1 MRNEIDKNKYP
12 LHIERSV
19 KDSFRNAY
27 QEVSE
32 ELQKEIFEQLE
43 KDYSLQTRDFL
54 KQDSIFNVYSIIQKR
69 FSLGEGAIGKLAN
82 NLFDKFKILDEWTVN
97 KIQESMTD
105 RSKILNQVR
114 PKQWALVNGEMKQIY
129 KPLEKIVLTTNGVKK
144 VKYETEELA
153 INPNKFRN
161 PIVQK
166 QMDDILKQKSIES
179 ANLIKGITDK
189 QSLVLSDKIRDAYL
203 KGKTTD
209 EIKEIVKKTL
219 KVGDGRA
226 ANIGRD
232 QTNKLAGLINSERQ
246 KKIGIKEFTWRTKK
260 DNRVRDTH
268 EALEGKSFDWVTGA
282 QGLLDISSSR
292 FPGDDPNCRCWAE
305 PGNPTEDE

>member
-1 MRNEIDKNKYP
+1 MRNEVDKNKYP
-12 LHIERSV
+12 LHIERSIQ
-19 KDSFRNAY
+19 DTYRNAY
-27 QEVSE
+27 REVSE
-32 ELQKEIFEQLE
+32 TLEKEIFEQLE
-43 KDYSLQTRDFL
+43 KDFSLQTRDL
-54 KQDSIFNVYSIIQKR
+54 IKQDSIFNVYSIIQNR
-69 FSLGEGAIGKLAN
+69 FNIGEGILAKLAG
-82 NLFDKFKILDEWTVN
+82 NLFDKFKILDTWTVN
-97 KIQESMTD
+97 KIEESMSD

-129 KPLEKIVLTTNGVKK
+129 QPLEKIVLTTNGVKT
-144 VKYETEELA
+144 VKYKTEELA

-161 PIVQK
+161 PLVQK
-166 QMDDILKQKSIES
+166 QMDEILSQKSKEA

-189 QSLVLSDKIRDAYL
+189 QSDVLSNKIRDAYL

-209 EIKEIVKKTL
+209 EIKQIVKKTL

-260 DNRVRDTH
+260 DQRVRDSH
-268 EALEGKSFDWVTGA
+268 EALEGKPFDWITGA
-282 QGLLDISSSR
+282 QGLLDMASSR

-305 PGNPTEDE
+305 PGNPTENE

>member
-1 MRNEIDKNKYP
+1 MRNEVDKNKYP
-12 LHIERSV
+12 LHIERSIQ
-19 KDSFRNAY
+19 DTYRNAY
-27 QEVSE
+27 KEVSE
-32 ELQKEIFEQLE
+32 QLEKEIFEQLE
-43 KDYSLQTRDFL
+43 KDFSLQTRDL
-54 KQDSIFNVYSIIQKR
+54 IRQDSIFNVYSIIQNR
-69 FSLGEGAIGKLAN
+69 FNIGEGIITKLAS
-82 NLFDKFKILDEWTVN
+82 NLFDKFKILDSWTVN
-97 KIQESMTD
+97 KIEESMND

-114 PKQWALVNGEMKQIY
+114 PKQWALINGQMKQIY
-129 KPLEKIVLTTNGVKK
+129 KPLEKIVLTTNGVKT
-144 VKYETEELA
+144 VKYKTEELA

-161 PIVQK
+161 PLVQK
-166 QMDDILKQKSIES
+166 QMDEILSQKSKEA

-189 QSLVLSDKIRDAYL
+189 QSDVLSNKIREAYL

-209 EIKEIVKKTL
+209 EIKEIVKRTL

-260 DNRVRDTH
+260 DNRVRDSH
-268 EALEGKSFDWVTGA
+268 EALEGKPFDWITGA
-282 QGLLDISSSR
+282 QGLLDMPSSR

-305 PGNPTEDE
+305 PGNPTDNE

>member
-1 MRNEIDKNKYP
+1 MRNEVDKNKYP
-12 LHIERSV
+12 LHIERSIQ
-19 KDSFRNAY
+19 DTYRNAY
-27 QEVSE
+27 KEVSE
-32 ELQKEIFEQLE
+32 QLEKEIFEQLE
-43 KDYSLQTRDFL
+43 KDFSLQTRDL
-54 KQDSIFNVYSIIQKR
+54 IRQDSIFNVYSIIQNR
-69 FSLGEGAIGKLAN
+69 FNIGEGIITKLAS
-82 NLFDKFKILDEWTVN
+82 NLFDKFKILDSWTVN
-97 KIQESMTD
+97 KIEESMND

-114 PKQWALVNGEMKQIY
+114 PKQWALINGQMKQIY
-129 KPLEKIVLTTNGVKK
+129 KPLEKIVLTTNGVKT
-144 VKYETEELA
+144 VKYKTEELA

-161 PIVQK
+161 PLVQK
-166 QMDDILKQKSIES
+166 QMDEILSQKSKEA

-189 QSLVLSDKIRDAYL
+189 QSDVLSNKIREAYL

-260 DNRVRDTH
+260 DNRVRDSH
-268 EALEGKSFDWVTGA
+268 EALEGKPFDWITGA
-282 QGLLDISSSR
+282 QGLLDMPSSR
-292 FPGDDPNCRCWAE
+292 FHGDDPNCRCWAE
-305 PGNPTEDE
+305 PGNPTDNE

>member
-1 MRNEIDKNKYP
+1 MRNEVDKNKYP
-12 LHIERSV
+12 LHIERSIQ
-19 KDSFRNAY
+19 DTYRNAY
-27 QEVSE
+27 KEVSE
-32 ELQKEIFEQLE
+32 QLEKEIFEQLE
-43 KDYSLQTRDFL
+43 KDFSLQTRDL
-54 KQDSIFNVYSIIQKR
+54 IRQDSIFNVYSIIQNR
-69 FSLGEGAIGKLAN
+69 FNIGEGIITKLAS
-82 NLFDKFKILDEWTVN
+82 NLFDKFKILDSWTVN
-97 KIQESMTD
+97 KIEESLND

-114 PKQWALVNGEMKQIY
+114 PKQWALVNGQMKQIY
-129 KPLEKIVLTTNGVKK
+129 KPLEKIVLTTNGVKT
-144 VKYETEELA
+144 VKYKTEELA

-161 PIVQK
+161 PLVQK
-166 QMDDILKQKSIES
+166 QMDEILSQKSKEA

-189 QSLVLSDKIRDAYL
+189 QSDVLSNKIREAYL

-260 DNRVRDTH
+260 DNRVRDSH
-268 EALEGKSFDWVTGA
+268 EALEGKPFDWITGA
-282 QGLLDISSSR
+282 QGLLDMPSSR

-305 PGNPTEDE
+305 PGNPTDNE

>member
-1 MRNEIDKNKYP
+1 MRNEVDKNKYP
-12 LHIERSV
+12 LHIERSIQ
-19 KDSFRNAY
+19 DTYRNAY
-27 QEVSE
+27 KEVSE
-32 ELQKEIFEQLE
+32 QLEKEIFEQLE
-43 KDYSLQTRDFL
+43 KDFSLQTRDL
-54 KQDSIFNVYSIIQKR
+54 IRQDSIFNVYSIIQNR
-69 FSLGEGAIGKLAN
+69 FNIGEGIITKLAS
-82 NLFDKFKILDEWTVN
+82 NLFDKFKILDSWTVN
-97 KIQESMTD
+97 KIEESMND

-114 PKQWALVNGEMKQIY
+114 PKQWALINGQMKQIY
-129 KPLEKIVLTTNGVKK
+129 KPLEKIVLTTNGVKT
-144 VKYETEELA
+144 VKYKTEELA

-161 PIVQK
+161 PLVQK
-166 QMDDILKQKSIES
+166 QMDEILSQKSKEA
-179 ANLIKGITDK
+179 ANLIKGITEK
-189 QSLVLSDKIRDAYL
+189 QSDVLSNKIREAYL

-260 DNRVRDTH
+260 DNRVRDSH
-268 EALEGKSFDWVTGA
+268 EALEGKPFDWITGA
-282 QGLLDISSSR
+282 QGLLDMPSSR

-305 PGNPTEDE
+305 PGNPTDNE

>member
-1 MRNEIDKNKYP
+1 MRNEVDKNKYP
-12 LHIERSV
+12 LHIERSIQ
-19 KDSFRNAY
+19 DTYRNAY
-27 QEVSE
+27 KEVSE
-32 ELQKEIFEQLE
+32 QLEKEIFEQLE
-43 KDYSLQTRDFL
+43 KDFSLQTRDL
-54 KQDSIFNVYSIIQKR
+54 IRQDSIFNVYSIIQNR
-69 FSLGEGAIGKLAN
+69 FNIGEGIITKLAS
-82 NLFDKFKILDEWTVN
+82 NLFDKFKILDSWTVN
-97 KIQESMTD
+97 KIEESMND

-114 PKQWALVNGEMKQIY
+114 PKQWALINGQMKQIY
-129 KPLEKIVLTTNGVKK
+129 KPLEKIVLTTNGVKT
-144 VKYETEELA
+144 VKYKTEELA

-161 PIVQK
+161 PLVQK
-166 QMDDILKQKSIES
+166 QMDEILSQKSKEA

-189 QSLVLSDKIRDAYL
+189 QSDVLSNKIREAYL

-260 DNRVRDTH
+260 DNRVRDSH
-268 EALEGKSFDWVTGA
+268 EALEGKPFDWITGA
-282 QGLLDISSSR
+282 QGLLDMPSSR

-305 PGNPTEDE
+305 PGNPTDNE